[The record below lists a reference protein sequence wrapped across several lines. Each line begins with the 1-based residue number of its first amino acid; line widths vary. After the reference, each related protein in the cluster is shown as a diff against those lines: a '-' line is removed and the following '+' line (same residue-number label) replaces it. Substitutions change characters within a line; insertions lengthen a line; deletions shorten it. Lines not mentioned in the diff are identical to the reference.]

1 MARVRSHELQQYEKL
16 ILPLLSSAYPF
27 VDADVAGAVRV
38 EHGLVFP
45 QLLAAGDQEGRE
57 RAASLLS
64 ELPAPTSPVRVIDAA
79 GHSRPAYL
87 GLLVFC
93 FARAFASCRAIS
105 SDTTDR
111 QRNLIRTWCDAAE
124 SDLMAFNWPL
134 RGVPAAR
141 GADAASAAW
150 CALALYAGGTVLGS
164 RNRIDL
170 AAHTLGRFAAAQIS
184 SGAFLVGGRSDNPE
198 ALWYHEL
205 VLLHAAASYA
215 AQAND
220 PLVTAAVM
228 QAADFHVRETQ
239 PDHATTEPWG
249 LLAFIWRREARSLAD
264 GMLHALKLRH
274 PHGTGAISSMLLADC
289 LYCLRLL
296 AR

>member
-16 ILPLLSSAYPF
+16 ILPLLSPAYPS
-27 VDADVAGAVRV
+27 VDADVSSAVRV

-45 QLLAAGDQEGRE
+45 QLLAVPDQEGRE
-57 RAASLLS
+57 SALSLLS
-64 ELPAPTSPVRVIDAA
+64 DLPAPTSPVRVIDAA
-79 GHSRPAYL
+79 GFSRPAYL
-87 GLLVFC
+87 GLLVYC
-93 FARAFASCRAIS
+93 SARAFASCRAIS
-105 SDTTDR
+105 SQATER

-124 SDLMAFNWPL
+124 SDLMTFNWPL

-141 GADAASAAW
+141 GAEAASAAW
-150 CALALYAGGTVLGS
+150 CALAVYAGGMVLGS
-164 RNRIDL
+164 RHRIDL
-170 AAHTLGRFAAAQIS
+170 AAHTIGRFAAAQS
-184 SGAFLVGGRSDNPE
+184 GSGAFLIGGQTDNSE

-228 QAADFHVRETQ
+228 QAADFHLRETQ

-274 PHGTGAISSMLLADC
+274 PSGTDAISSMLLADC